1 MVACC
6 CLHVRLVQPF
16 RRPHVLVEV
25 PSCCHVRREDWEAMV
40 WRIHV
45 RASQV
50 GVVVW
55 RVEPSVVMR
64 PELVRMPQSLVLLEL
79 LLLLGHGSSSRHGMV
94 WVRRVAGSKGVLVLL
109 LLTVDVVL
117 QVRFG
122 RASMHHHGVVPSSLL
137 HLSPVLLCTG

>member
-45 RASQV
+45 RPSQV

-64 PELVRMPQSLVLLEL
+64 PELMRMPQSLVLLEL
-79 LLLLGHGSSSRHGMV
+79 LLLDHGCCCHGMV
-94 WVRRVAGSKGVLVLL
+94 WVRRVSSSEGVLVLL
-109 LLTVDVVL
+109 LLAVDVVL

-137 HLSPVLLCTG
+137 HLSPVLLGRG